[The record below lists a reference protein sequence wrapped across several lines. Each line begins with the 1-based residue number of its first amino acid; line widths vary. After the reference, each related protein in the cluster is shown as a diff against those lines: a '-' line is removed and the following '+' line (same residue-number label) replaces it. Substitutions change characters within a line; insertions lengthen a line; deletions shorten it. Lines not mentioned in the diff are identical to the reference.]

1 MIRTQISLDEEA
13 YREAKREARQQG
25 ISLAEFLRRLVA
37 GGIRHRR
44 TRQRP
49 WMRHAGV
56 LASGDPEASRSID
69 DVVYAR
75 PRP

>member
-13 YREAKREARQQG
+13 YRDAKKEARQQG

-37 GGIRHRR
+37 DGTRHRR
-44 TRQRP
+44 TKDRP
-49 WMRHAGV
+49 WMRYAGV
-56 LASGDPEASRSID
+56 LSSGDAGASQSVNA
-69 DVVYAR
+69 VVYGR

>member
-13 YREAKREARQQG
+13 YEDAKREARAQG

-37 GGIRHRR
+37 AGVRDRR
-44 TRQRP
+44 TRERP
-49 WMRHAGV
+49 WMRHAGTV
-56 LASGDPEASRSID
+56 ASGDSAASRSVNA
-69 DVVYAR
+69 VVYGR

>member
-1 MIRTQISLDEEA
+1 MIRTQISLDEGA

-25 ISLAEFLRRLVA
+25 ISMAEFLRRLVA
-37 GGIRHRR
+37 AAIRHRR
-44 TRQRP
+44 TKDRP

-56 LASGDPEASRSID
+56 LASGDRKASQSVD
-69 DVVYAR
+69 AVVYGR